1 MIVWRVKRDE
11 GGREAPEWTLSNESA
26 TTHRQSFDGIQSVQT
41 TFIQT
46 ADAFGYRK
54 MLSYS
59 ADTVTE
65 YCRRHRFSYESF
77 IGIKRGAF
85 AWHATFNRIP
95 MLSELVAR
103 GHDGWVIYL
112 DADAYV
118 FDLDFDLRSYLAEKQ
133 DAAAIMVSMGCEPR
147 WAVNAGV
154 FMLNLG
160 HEGGRRIVERWA
172 AKFAELSDAQLAGM
186 EVWDDGLSDQSMLFE
201 VLDEDATLR
210 DAVHY
215 ESSELING
223 NYSRFIR
230 QLLRAYYPVQ
240 SEREQAIRNAASEVL
255 GGEGDDLAARAYPA
269 VISALYRVLLG
280 RDPDAAGMEHY
291 GECFRREGIEIGF
304 RDALAG
310 FMVSPEY
317 LERRAGRPDPA
328 DATQQVRAA
337 YQWLFDREA
346 DASGLAHYVRAISEG
361 EMNIGDLRAIFV
373 KSEEFASK
381 VRAILD
387 AGALA
392 DAQPSAR

>member
-1 MIVWRVKRDE
+1 
-11 GGREAPEWTLSNESA
+11 
-26 TTHRQSFDGIQSVQT
+26 
-41 TFIQT
+41 
-46 ADAFGYRK
+46 

-59 ADTVTE
+59 ADTVVE
-65 YCRRHRFSYESF
+65 YCRRHSHSYESF
-77 IGIKRGAF
+77 IGIKRGVF

-95 MLSELVAR
+95 MLSELLAR
-103 GHDGWVIYL
+103 GYDGWVIYL

-118 FDLDFDLRSYLAEKQ
+118 FDLDFDLRSYLAEKR
-133 DAAAIMVSMGCEPR
+133 DAAAVMVSMGNDPR

-160 HEGGRRIVERWA
+160 HEAGRRIVEDWA
-172 AKFAELSDAQLAGM
+172 AKFAELSDDQLAGM

-240 SEREQAIRNAASEVL
+240 REREQAIRNAASEVL
-255 GGEGDDLAARAYPA
+255 GGEGEDLAARVYPA
-269 VISALYRVLLG
+269 VISALYRVLLA

-291 GECFRREGIEIGF
+291 GECFRRDGIEIGF
-304 RDALAG
+304 REALAA

-317 LERRAGRPDPA
+317 LEKRMGKPNPGDVA
-328 DATQQVRAA
+328 DQVRAA
-337 YQWLFDREA
+337 YQWIFDREP
-346 DASGLAHYVRAISEG
+346 DEGGLAGYVRTISEG
-361 EMNIGDLRAIFV
+361 HMSLSDLRAIFV
-373 KSEEFASK
+373 RSEEFANK

-387 AGALA
+387 ADAMA